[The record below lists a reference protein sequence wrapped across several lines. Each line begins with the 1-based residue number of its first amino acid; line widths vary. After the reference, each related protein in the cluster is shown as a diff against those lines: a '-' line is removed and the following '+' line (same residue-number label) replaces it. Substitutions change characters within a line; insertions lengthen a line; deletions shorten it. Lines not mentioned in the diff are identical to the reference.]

1 MTIVVASD
9 HAGYELKLKVA
20 EHLKEKGIEVKDLGT
35 YSEESV
41 DYPIYGHKCGEALM
55 AGEGDLGMVFC
66 GTGIG
71 ISMAANK
78 VKGVRCA
85 LVTSVE
91 MAHMAKEHNDANI
104 LAMGGRTTD
113 PDLAIKMTDEWLN
126 TEFVVG
132 GRHSRRI
139 DELNEM

>member
-126 TEFVVG
+126 TEFVGG

>member
-91 MAHMAKEHNDANI
+91 MAHMAKEHNNTNI

-126 TEFVVG
+126 TEFVGG

>member
-55 AGEGDLGMVFC
+55 AGEGDLVMVFC

-126 TEFVVG
+126 TEFVGG

>member
-91 MAHMAKEHNDANI
+91 MAHMAKEHNNANI

-113 PDLAIKMTDEWLN
+113 TDLAIKMTDEWLN
-126 TEFVVG
+126 TEFVGG

>member
-1 MTIVVASD
+1 
-9 HAGYELKLKVA
+9 
-20 EHLKEKGIEVKDLGT
+20 
-35 YSEESV
+35 
-41 DYPIYGHKCGEALM
+41 M

-126 TEFVVG
+126 TEFVGG

>member
-1 MTIVVASD
+1 MVVGSD
-9 HAGYELKLKVA
+9 HAGYGLKLKVT
-20 EHLKEKGIEVKDLGT
+20 EHLKKKGIEVIDVGC

-41 DYPIYGHKCGEALM
+41 DYPVFGKKTGEALM

-66 GTGIG
+66 GSGIG

-91 MAHMAKEHNDANI
+91 MARLAKQHNNANM
-104 LAMGGRTTD
+104 LAMGGRLTD
-113 PDLAIKMTDEWLN
+113 PQLACDMTDAWLAE
-126 TEFVVG
+126 TYLG
-132 GRHSRRI
+132 GHHQKRV
-139 DELNEM
+139 DMLNEM

>member
-9 HAGYELKLKVA
+9 HACYELKLKVA

-104 LAMGGRTTD
+104 LAMGGRITD

-126 TEFVVG
+126 TEFVGG

>member
-41 DYPIYGHKCGEALM
+41 EYPINGHKCGEALM

-126 TEFVVG
+126 TEFVGG